1 MSHPVAVIIT
11 CAVGVVLVRV
21 MMDIRE
27 KANDKHKGK
36 SRDDEA

>member
-11 CAVGVVLVRV
+11 CAVGIALVRV

-27 KANDKHKGK
+27 KANKE
-36 SRDDEA
+36 RRR